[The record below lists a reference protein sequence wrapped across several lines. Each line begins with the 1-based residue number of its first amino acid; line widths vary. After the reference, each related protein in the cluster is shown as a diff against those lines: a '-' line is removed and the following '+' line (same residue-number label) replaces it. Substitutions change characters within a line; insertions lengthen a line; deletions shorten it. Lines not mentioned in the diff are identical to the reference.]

1 MADGIEI
8 VERNKKARFEYDIE
22 ETLEAGIVLEGSEVK
37 SVRQGKVSLDGA
49 YCKVDR
55 YGEMNIHGMYVKPYE
70 EAGPFGHE
78 PRRDRKLLLNKE
90 EIRKWGDKAEQERRT
105 IVPLALY
112 FRDGWAK
119 VKIGL
124 AKGRKKH
131 DKRQAIKEREMERRM
146 EQTKREYNL

>member
-1 MADGIEI
+1 MAEGVEI
-8 VERNKKARFEYDIE
+8 VERNKKAQFEYDIE
-22 ETLEAGIVLEGSEVK
+22 ETLEAGLVLEGSEVK
-37 SVRQGKVSLDGA
+37 SVRQGKASLDGA
-49 YCKVDR
+49 YCRVDR
-55 YGEMNIHGMYVKPYE
+55 DGEMKIHGMYIKPYE

-78 PRRDRKLLLNKE
+78 PRRNRKLLLHDRQ
-90 EIRKWGDKAEQERRT
+90 IRKWGQKAEQEGYT

-146 EQTKREYNL
+146 EQKQSEYNF